1 MGEWVG
7 PTGDRERAALAW
19 VEAITLPAETG
30 APDDIYERARGCV
43 TERGLIGLTMAM
55 IAFRSSNRLGMGFR
69 AVPGTYRKA
78 SYLSGADRRGT

>member
-30 APDDIYERARGCV
+30 APDDIYERARGLCH
-43 TERGLIGLTMAM
+43 GA
-55 IAFRSSNRLGMGFR
+55 
-69 AVPGTYRKA
+69 
-78 SYLSGADRRGT
+78 GADRSDDGDDRVPQLEPAGHGFSRRARNV